1 MDRWDAKFKAEYLE
15 QQAKRYNI
23 SHYVKGERQHAAQQA
38 AQQATQQAEQRAAFK
53 FQQALHQSASILI
66 DLGLKDEDVLKATLL
81 TPEQLKEIK
90 ENKSK

>member
-23 SHYVKGERQHAAQQA
+23 SHYVKGERQQA

-53 FQQALHQSASILI
+53 FQQARHQSASILI